1 MAILT
6 STAATTSSLQRLNTG
21 GVKAFAPSS
30 SSFSSLQFRPQLR
43 FLNRP
48 LTSPSRPPFSTLVK
62 AKKQSFSNFDEMLA
76 TSEKP
81 ILVDFYATWCGP
93 CQMMVPILNEVSASL
108 EDKIMIVKIDTEK
121 YPSIAD
127 KYSIQ
132 ALPTM
137 IIFKDGK
144 PCDRVE
150 GALTASQLIQRIETT
165 LKVKQ

>member
-1 MAILT
+1 MQADYVYHILFITLLKFFVLHAT
-6 STAATTSSLQRLNTG
+6 SYSLNM
-21 GVKAFAPSS
+21 K
-30 SSFSSLQFRPQLR
+30 
-43 FLNRP
+43 
-48 LTSPSRPPFSTLVK
+48 VK
-62 AKKQSFSNFDEMLA
+62 AKKQSFSTFDEMLA

-81 ILVDFYATWCGP
+81 VLVDFYATWCGP

-121 YPSIAD
+121 YPGIAD

>member
-1 MAILT
+1 MAILSTTPGTAT
-6 STAATTSSLQRLNTG
+6 SVQCFNIG
-21 GVKAFAPSS
+21 GVKAFAPFS
-30 SSFSSLQFRPQLR
+30 SSFSSLRFSPQLR

-48 LTSPSRPPFSTLVK
+48 LSSPSRPSYSTLVK
-62 AKKQSFSNFDEMLA
+62 AKKQSFSNFDDMLA

-81 ILVDFYATWCGP
+81 VLVDFYATWCGP

>member
-6 STAATTSSLQRLNTG
+6 STAATTSVQSWNIG
-21 GVKAFAPSS
+21 GVKAFAASS
-30 SSFSSLQFRPQLR
+30 SPSFLRFPPQLA
-43 FLNRP
+43 FSNRP
-48 LTSPSRPPFSTLVK
+48 LTSTSRPPFSTLVK
-62 AKKQSFSNFDEMLA
+62 AKKQSFSTFDEMLA

-81 ILVDFYATWCGP
+81 VLVDFYATWCGP

-121 YPSIAD
+121 YPGIAD